1 MEKLKYK
8 KIMGLLEIR
17 DSNVKTV
24 TVYALDACQI
34 NNLGDSFVL
43 SSQIIISKI
52 LNTKAKSFSKSHEF
66 LIRRCN
72 WS

>member
-1 MEKLKYK
+1 
-8 KIMGLLEIR
+8 MGLLEIR
-17 DSNVKTV
+17 DSNIKTV
-24 TVYALDACQI
+24 TMYGLDACQI

-43 SSQIIISKI
+43 SSQIIISKT
-52 LNTKAKSFSKSHEF
+52 LNTEGKSFSKSHEV